1 MSCEEFEIN
10 MKTLKY
16 GSFEN
21 TIAFIFN
28 LYYFWKKNYIE
39 KNDVKQLL
47 SYFPLKNCDYE
58 SEYQYQLKSLEELYE
73 LVNFTFGNKNEID
86 INEFKQKSIEKKAN
100 LFLIPL
106 VFFYLN
112 LPIFEK
118 SMSFTKEKQ
127 FSSSGMNDDFPKSIY
142 KQIYSTSSS
151 TTFTKLYGSDRKNT
165 DNDKKTMLFLSKSA
179 FSNWREIKKCQQESK
194 IKTSDHYYTAKFN
207 QIKSNIVFDKLSK
220 EDKREAKFN
229 LKPATVS
236 IKNIKNIKINYIP
249 YNVEDFNSSSEEDE
263 SKGFIKEDEFE
274 LSMSNDILSKKDS
287 YKELYQVNKPFNN
300 EVLSYNT
307 TSNLENFRQHEG
319 ELKIYSLFEGNVGRF
334 QTIYIKLREKH
345 LYFYKNAKDSD
356 GLYLKF
362 IPLEFCFFRENKIT
376 QIENESYSSFVVQ
389 VQNSTEY
396 IFYDKKREVIQ
407 TWIKKLRESNGYRN
421 ISDFYKIG
429 NTINKG
435 SFTII
440 NLGTNINTGEK
451 VAIKIIRKE
460 EVQKNEEWNQLKTEI
475 DVMKLTK
482 HPSIIKFIDYFENSY
497 FIFIVMEYLNH
508 GTLQDYLKEKKFKIS
523 NKEMISIILQIA
535 KAIQYLQTFGIIH
548 RDLKPAN
555 NLIKNDIIKGN
566 VEVKLIDFQLSKIIG
581 MKEKIVEECG
591 TLGFCAPEI
600 ILGKAYS
607 KKVDI
612 WSLGVI
618 MYFMCSGELPFK
630 FQNYNKEIAKL
641 TCSEE
646 LTFKNPRFSKIN
658 IFLIDLIKCSLEK
671 TSVFRI
677 PIDKFI
683 EHSWFTSSDNEN

>member
-1 MSCEEFEIN
+1 MDVGISDCITTFEELRNFQEKVDEETYTLYLREIYREIAGKGKNNSKGITINNFTYYIKNVPIFISEKLFYSFKLNPTKYMSREEFEIN

-28 LYYFWKKNYIE
+28 LYDFGKKNYIE
-39 KNDVKQLL
+39 QNDVKQLL
-47 SYFPLKNCDYE
+47 SYFPLKNCNNE

-86 INEFKQKSIEKKAN
+86 INEFKQSIEKKAN

-127 FSSSGMNDDFPKSIY
+127 FSSSGMNDDFQRSIY

-151 TTFTKLYGSDRKNT
+151 KTFTKLYGSYRKNT
-165 DNDKKTMLFLSKSA
+165 DNKKRSKTT
-179 FSNWREIKKCQQESK
+179 NWREINKCQ
-194 IKTSDHYYTAKFN
+194 N
-207 QIKSNIVFDKLSK
+207 
-220 EDKREAKFN
+220 
-229 LKPATVS
+229 P
-236 IKNIKNIKINYIP
+236 
-249 YNVEDFNSSSEEDE
+249 SSEEDE
-263 SKGFIKEDEFE
+263 SKGVIKEDELE
-274 LSMSNDILSKKDS
+274 LSMSN
-287 YKELYQVNKPFNN
+287 
-300 EVLSYNT
+300 
-307 TSNLENFRQHEG
+307 LENFLQHEG
-319 ELKIYSLFEGNVGRF
+319 ELKIYAFFEGNVGRF

-345 LYFYKNAKDSD
+345 LYFYNNAKDSD

-435 SFTII
+435 SFAII
-440 NLGTNINTGEK
+440 NIGTNINTGEN

-460 EVQKNEEWNQLKTEI
+460 EVKKNEEWNQLKTEV

-555 NLIKNDIIKGN
+555 ILIKKDIIKGN
-566 VEVKLIDFQLSKIIG
+566 IEVKLIDFGLSKIIG

-618 MYFMCSGELPFK
+618 MYFMCSGELPFNFK
-630 FQNYNKEIAKL
+630 NHNKEIAKL

-646 LTFKNPRFSKIN
+646 LTFKNLRFSKIN

-671 TSVFRI
+671 TSIFRI
-677 PIDKFI
+677 SIDKFI
-683 EHSWFTSSDNEN
+683 KHSWFTSSDNENKAAEQVQI